1 MNPDDSAETANSMI
15 QRILNYQGTETE
27 IEANERDRIR
37 SRLNQSKT
45 NQRVYCEDQSELAT
59 SPAGGNDSSSNI
71 SKKSSTLGQNR

>member
-45 NQRVYCEDQSELAT
+45 NQRVYCED
-59 SPAGGNDSSSNI
+59 
-71 SKKSSTLGQNR
+71 